1 MAERSTPS
9 FAPQEECLEDQ
20 PANSWSTPLR
30 NAAKY
35 LAQIAQRPENKHGVI
50 AANQYHV
57 YIVSSL
63 TNGWSV
69 SSGKPLLPSLL
80 YGSSLKPGVEDYLV
94 THLPSHLIKAK
105 ALASAADILLDPTF
119 ISNRVR
125 SMSPINATRQHVADL
140 TELRRSLSKSSSKKK
155 GSATKSTLK
164 SRSLDPED
172 NDNDAALA
180 DYEAVEDTSRLD
192 VGSVLRD
199 ACKHMIDEVYKVDSM
214 KVNSSA
220 SLNMAIALSTLG
232 EGLLKCRQPRDAML
246 RLEEAVGMYRSLLGP
261 FHIDVARALGC
272 VAKALVKLGE
282 FRVAALKFD
291 EAARIYEACNSIEHF
306 DALSNSQSMAALLAD
321 LGEYAKAEA
330 RYESVIRIRRSL
342 YGNMNP
348 SVARTLNDYAVV
360 LAKHGKINEA
370 ISQYKEAR
378 AAFEGAAASKTT
390 FAFVEAGGEYGFI
403 YDASL
408 IDMNIASIKV
418 KGGDF
423 EGAITSYLEGIE
435 KMRQLDKCTQL
446 ESSYDGRSRHI
457 IASMAKIGSLKI
469 KLGDRAGALAAFE
482 QVLKECEAFDDTS
495 AATKTEA
502 AKAHVKCAT
511 LRRSMLAED
520 KRNHEMSM
528 NHLREALKLYTQLY
542 GSSHRDTHA
551 LATSLKQ
558 WEQESVAA
566 ELRLFDRV
574 NKR

>member
-1 MAERSTPS
+1 M
-9 FAPQEECLEDQ
+9 Q
-20 PANSWSTPLR
+20 
-30 NAAKY
+30 
-35 LAQIAQRPENKHGVI
+35 
-50 AANQYHV
+50 
-57 YIVSSL
+57 
-63 TNGWSV
+63 
-69 SSGKPLLPSLL
+69 SSG
-80 YGSSLKPGVEDYLV
+80 G
-94 THLPSHLIKAK
+94 
-105 ALASAADILLDPTF
+105 
-119 ISNRVR
+119 
-125 SMSPINATRQHVADL
+125 
-140 TELRRSLSKSSSKKK
+140 LRHIGHR
-155 GSATKSTLK
+155 
-164 SRSLDPED
+164 
-172 NDNDAALA
+172 
-180 DYEAVEDTSRLD
+180 
-192 VGSVLRD
+192 
-199 ACKHMIDEVYKVDSM
+199 
-214 KVNSSA
+214 
-220 SLNMAIALSTLG
+220 
-232 EGLLKCRQPRDAML
+232 
-246 RLEEAVGMYRSLLGP
+246 
-261 FHIDVARALGC
+261 IDVARALGC

-306 DALSNSQSMAALLAD
+306 DVLSNSQSMAALLAD

-469 KLGDRAGALAAFE
+469 
-482 QVLKECEAFDDTS
+482 
-495 AATKTEA
+495 
-502 AKAHVKCAT
+502 
-511 LRRSMLAED
+511 
-520 KRNHEMSM
+520 
-528 NHLREALKLYTQLY
+528 
-542 GSSHRDTHA
+542 
-551 LATSLKQ
+551 
-558 WEQESVAA
+558 
-566 ELRLFDRV
+566 
-574 NKR
+574 